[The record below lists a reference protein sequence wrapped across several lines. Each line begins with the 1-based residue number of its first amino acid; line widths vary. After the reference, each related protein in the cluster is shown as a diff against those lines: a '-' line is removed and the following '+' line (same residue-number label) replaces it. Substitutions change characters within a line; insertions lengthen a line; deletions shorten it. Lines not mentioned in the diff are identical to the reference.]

1 MWAASK
7 DASSL
12 KSSAASRVR
21 APDARRAATQTDRSI
36 AAGSTQPSL

>member
-1 MWAASK
+1 MSAASK

-12 KSSAASRVR
+12 KSLATRRVR
-21 APDARRAATQTDRSI
+21 SSGARRAATQTDRSI